1 MHKDRILPPKRLNRY
16 IILMKIKYPVNPVI
30 LSKKNISKAQD
41 LNNSE
46 LILNSVYY
54 SIPFLQNK
62 CIF

>member
-1 MHKDRILPPKRLNRY
+1 
-16 IILMKIKYPVNPVI
+16 MKIKYPVNPVI